1 MECDALCAA
10 HLGRTTENRHDHL
23 MESQQ
28 GLAAEKRH
36 VHAFQSFIFSLP
48 IEQPA
53 NGVPHGLLHHGHAVV
68 LLVAIPAA
76 EIAPQSGID
85 NQPEGGRIG
94 IVRPPSLHQSL
105 YFIGL
110 SLHNHAHA
118 KHLVKQFGM
127 QVLQLADGVAQRFHL
142 FPQFLVE
149 KQKTIGSQIECNDSH
164 VFGREMRKFTEL
176 ISVHV
181 GRCSYGLMLPYFYI
195 KYGFR

>member
-1 MECDALCAA
+1 
-10 HLGRTTENRHDHL
+10 

-28 GLAAEKRH
+28 GLAAEKRY

-94 IVRPPSLHQSL
+94 IVRPPSIHQSL
-105 YFIGL
+105 YFIGPVF
-110 SLHNHAHA
+110 HDYAHT

-127 QVLQLADGVAQRFHL
+127 QALQLADGVAQRFHP

-149 KQKTIGSQIECNDSH
+149 KQKTIGSQIECNDSPA
-164 VFGREMRKFTEL
+164 FGDEMRKFTEL
-176 ISVHV
+176 IGVHV
-181 GRCSYGLMLPYFYI
+181 GRCSFGKAWPPCSRWLRWVSRI
-195 KYGFR
+195 WG